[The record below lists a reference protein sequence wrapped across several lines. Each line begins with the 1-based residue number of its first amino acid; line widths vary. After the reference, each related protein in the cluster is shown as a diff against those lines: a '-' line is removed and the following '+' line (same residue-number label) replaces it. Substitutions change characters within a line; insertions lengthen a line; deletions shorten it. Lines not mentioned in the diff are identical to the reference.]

1 MIIILFIQK
10 HKIQIRYVNLH
21 MDENIN
27 QFVFIP

>member
-10 HKIQIRYVNLH
+10 HKIQTRYVNSH

-27 QFVFIP
+27 QFVYIP